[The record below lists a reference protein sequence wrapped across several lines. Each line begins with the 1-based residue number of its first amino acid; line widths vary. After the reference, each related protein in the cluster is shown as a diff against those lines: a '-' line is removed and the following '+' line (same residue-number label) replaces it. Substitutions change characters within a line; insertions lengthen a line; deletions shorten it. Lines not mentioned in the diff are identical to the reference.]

1 MDLVEWNFPV
11 FELCFASDFFQI
23 PQLTENLPRAR
34 RYLLGWAGWP
44 DPGCSQLR
52 MRWQEAVRCGG
63 GEKGRKDVSTE
74 FSDDDNSYF
83 MERRY
88 VFKTLG

>member
-1 MDLVEWNFPV
+1 MRGGGCWAGL
-11 FELCFASDFFQI
+11 
-23 PQLTENLPRAR
+23 
-34 RYLLGWAGWP
+34 AGWP

-88 VFKTLG
+88 VFKTLGWWQLHLPPVLDEYAEVSSSLSSSQ